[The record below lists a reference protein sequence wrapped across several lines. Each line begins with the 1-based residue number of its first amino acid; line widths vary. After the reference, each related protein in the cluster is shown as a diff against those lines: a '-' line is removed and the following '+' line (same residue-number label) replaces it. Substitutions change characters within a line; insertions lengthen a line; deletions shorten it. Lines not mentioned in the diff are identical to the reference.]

1 MTSRAKA
8 PNILF
13 LMSDQMGAPVLPI
26 HGHEVCQAPHL
37 EKLADSAVVF
47 DNAYCNYPLC
57 APARFSLLAGQL
69 TPRIGAYDNASEF
82 TADTPTMA
90 HYLSLLGYR
99 TILCGKMHFIGPDQL
114 HGFEERLTTDVYPAS
129 FSFLPDWEK
138 GPGWI
143 SSGTDLSS
151 VVEAGPCVRSLQ
163 IDYDDEV
170 EYFATQKIYDLV
182 RDSDERPFFL
192 CVSFTQPHSP
202 YTPGQEHWDRYRHDD
217 IDPPRVPE
225 IPYDD
230 LDALSQGLY
239 HAHGRDR
246 HTVDDDDIRNA
257 RHGYYGMISAVD
269 DKIGRLVARLD
280 ETGLGENT
288 VVVYTTDHGDMMG
301 ERGMWYKH
309 CFFEWSARVPLIIRH
324 PDGLKPRHEPGV
336 VSHVDLLPTL
346 LDFAGDGKHGFDL
359 HDKDGNSL
367 WPLLSGEDG
376 TWSDTAICDYLAIG
390 PCTPCRMIRKGKF
403 KYIYIHGHAPLLY
416 DLEGDPDEVNSLAEE
431 PAYADVHQTLEA
443 ELKLDWNPDELD
455 VRIRESQRRRRLIA
469 RANGGRERWDYMAR
483 EGDDKRF
490 VRANLVD
497 STKRLSRFPRVDEV
511 PPDRPRA
518 DASPNAA

>member
-1 MTSRAKA
+1 
-8 PNILF
+8 
-13 LMSDQMGAPVLPI
+13 MSDQMGAPVLPI

-37 EKLADSAVVF
+37 EELADGAVVF

-57 APARFSLLAGQL
+57 APARFSLLAGRL
-69 TPRIGAYDNASEF
+69 APAIGAYDNASEF

-138 GPGWI
+138 GPRWI

-170 EYFATQKIYDLV
+170 EHFATQKIYDLA

-202 YTPGQEHWDRYRHDD
+202 YTPGREHWDRYRHDD
-217 IDPPRVPE
+217 IDMPRVPE

-230 LDALSQGLY
+230 LDALGQGLY
-239 HAHGRDR
+239 YAHGRDR
-246 HTVDDDDIRNA
+246 HTVTDNDIRNA
-257 RHGYYGMISAVD
+257 RRGYYGMIGAID
-269 DKIGRLVARLD
+269 DKIGRLLARLD
-280 ETGLGENT
+280 ETGVSDNT
-288 VVVYTTDHGDMMG
+288 VVVFTTDHGDMMG

-324 PDGLKPRHEPGV
+324 PESGRPGAPPRGQSRIACRPASDADRLRWRQAPLRPVRQRREQPRAPAVRRGRDVARHGGLRLSGDRAVHPMPDDPEGLGSSTSAFMATPPCSTIWRPDPNE
-336 VSHVDLLPTL
+336 VDDLSENPALCGR
-346 LDFAGDGKHGFDL
+346 FAGP
-359 HDKDGNSL
+359 S
-367 WPLLSGEDG
+367 
-376 TWSDTAICDYLAIG
+376 
-390 PCTPCRMIRKGKF
+390 
-403 KYIYIHGHAPLLY
+403 
-416 DLEGDPDEVNSLAEE
+416 
-431 PAYADVHQTLEA
+431 
-443 ELKLDWNPDELD
+443 
-455 VRIRESQRRRRLIA
+455 RR
-469 RANGGRERWDYMAR
+469 N
-483 EGDDKRF
+483 
-490 VRANLVD
+490 
-497 STKRLSRFPRVDEV
+497 
-511 PPDRPRA
+511 
-518 DASPNAA
+518 

>member
-1 MTSRAKA
+1 MSAKAKA

-13 LMSDQMGAPVLPI
+13 LMADQMGAPVLPV
-26 HGHEVCQAPHL
+26 HGHEVCQAPHI
-37 EKLADSAVVF
+37 EELADGAVVF

-57 APARFSLLAGQL
+57 APARFSLLSGRLA
-69 TPRIGAYDNASEF
+69 PAIGAYDNASEF

-90 HYLSLLGYR
+90 HYLALLGYR

-138 GPGWI
+138 GPRWI

-170 EYFATQKIYDLV
+170 EYCATQKIYDLA

-202 YTPGQEHWDRYRHDD
+202 YTPGREHWDRYRHDD

-230 LDALSQGLY
+230 LDALGQGLY
-239 HAHGRDR
+239 YAHGRDR
-246 HTVDDDDIRNA
+246 HTVTDDDIRNA
-257 RHGYYGMISAVD
+257 RHGYYGMIGAID
-269 DKIGRLVARLD
+269 DKIGRLLARLD
-280 ETGLGENT
+280 ETGFSDNT
-288 VVVYTTDHGDMMG
+288 IVVLTTDHGDMMG

-309 CFFEWSARVPLIIRH
+309 CFFEWSARVPLIVRH
-324 PDGLKPRHEPGV
+324 PDGPKPRREAGA

-346 LDFAGDGKHGFDL
+346 IDLAGGGYDFDL
-359 HDKDGNSL
+359 SDKDGSSL
-367 WPLLSGEDG
+367 APLLSGEDG
-376 TWSDTAICDYLAIG
+376 TWPDTAICDYLAIG
-390 PCTPCRMIRKGKF
+390 PCTPCRMIRKGRF
-403 KYIYIHGHAPLLY
+403 KYIRVHGHASSLY
-416 DLEGDPDEVNSLAEE
+416 DLEADPDEVDDLSDD
-431 PAYADVHQTLEA
+431 PAYADIRRALEA
-443 ELKLDWNPDELD
+443 ELAAGWDPDGLDAR
-455 VRIRESQRRRRLIA
+455 VRESQRRRRLIA
-469 RANGGRERWDYMAR
+469 RANNGKECWDYIAR
-483 EGDDKRF
+483 EGDDRRF

-497 STKRLSRFPRVDEV
+497 STKRASRFPPADEV
-511 PPDRPRA
+511 PPDRPRN
-518 DASPNAA
+518 DE